1 MTGEESATTGE
12 GSGMTREESATIR
25 EGSGVT
31 RKESV
36 VRVRVDRARCASSG
50 LCLAQVPE
58 VFDQSDTDGRVLLLD
73 PDPGPGLTA
82 RVRAALARCPS
93 GAITLR
99 GPGGPGHDLEET

>member
-1 MTGEESATTGE
+1 MTGEDG
-12 GSGMTREESATIR
+12 GL
-25 EGSGVT
+25 
-31 RKESV
+31 
-36 VRVRVDRARCASSG
+36 RVHVDRARCASSG

-73 PDPGPGLTA
+73 PDPGPGLA
-82 RVRAALARCPS
+82 DRVRAALARCPS